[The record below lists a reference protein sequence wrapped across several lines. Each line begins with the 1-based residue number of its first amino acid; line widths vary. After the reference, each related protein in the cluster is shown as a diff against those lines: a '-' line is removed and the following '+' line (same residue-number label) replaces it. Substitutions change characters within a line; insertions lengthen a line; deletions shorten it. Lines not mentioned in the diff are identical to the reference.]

1 MDLVA
6 FNRAISAARG
16 NIFHAPL
23 ENTRALAASAFTNPS
38 ITSYPLAFTRVLGH
52 LQSNRAGIPWFQYI
66 INQINKTIFDID
78 RPDPPPP
85 NSDDEDVP
93 PPPFDP
99 FRYNNDPEVLGVDA
113 IVPYLRWVAL
123 ENISAQFYI
132 EAMHRFRA
140 SAVEHEAQLGLVGS
154 AAAGSHAKNDKAAR
168 IADKMAARVDHDH
181 PSDRFDTLVQDDSI
195 PRDLRM
201 ENVYVLH
208 FDHMAPEHRNGRF
221 LFKNVIKPLTDG
233 WSHPHVKN
241 AIVDNIAVLDADVF
255 PRLISWASAP
265 ISIAIKI
272 IYNHVK
278 PDVIL
283 RNPVSPFFVESLSM
297 LERAQNYCHTGNPAV
312 LVKALMHPALL
323 SLGLMTTGFPAL
335 WSSFPF
341 SSTST
346 ASTDLEFLSS
356 VWPVRKNG
364 LPQTCS
370 GRAQTIT
377 YGKDHFLVYKA
388 MFDILHII
396 HCTPESRWKDEP
408 RDRRQWRYIAALIFR
423 VWKDDVFNLV
433 TEGVVKSV
441 NSLSAASQD
450 PTFKAFQVTRMDAL
464 DNWAQSKFPLGSA
477 PSSLSPL
484 ILALKDKPSLSN
496 PTHLPPAH

>member
-1 MDLVA
+1 MDLNLEQTKDVDKIMEAHWTEWIDEAPEEYHTELIATSIPLLISAVAGQNQRIVVPRSDGGNERAEIKEFSQYADWSRIKHFTFALASHMRARVVDHWTRVTPQSILNHFGDQIFAHYDPRLAVPIDDLANTPYTVDNAPRAKEIRIYDSLGNQIPRRIPHLVEGKPPCALLMDLVA

-241 AIVDNIAVLDADVF
+241 AIVDNIAVLDAD
-255 PRLISWASAP
+255 
-265 ISIAIKI
+265 
-272 IYNHVK
+272 
-278 PDVIL
+278 
-283 RNPVSPFFVESLSM
+283 
-297 LERAQNYCHTGNPAV
+297 
-312 LVKALMHPALL
+312 
-323 SLGLMTTGFPAL
+323 
-335 WSSFPF
+335 
-341 SSTST
+341 
-346 ASTDLEFLSS
+346 
-356 VWPVRKNG
+356 
-364 LPQTCS
+364 
-370 GRAQTIT
+370 
-377 YGKDHFLVYKA
+377 
-388 MFDILHII
+388 
-396 HCTPESRWKDEP
+396 
-408 RDRRQWRYIAALIFR
+408 
-423 VWKDDVFNLV
+423 
-433 TEGVVKSV
+433 
-441 NSLSAASQD
+441 
-450 PTFKAFQVTRMDAL
+450 
-464 DNWAQSKFPLGSA
+464 
-477 PSSLSPL
+477 
-484 ILALKDKPSLSN
+484 
-496 PTHLPPAH
+496 